1 MSISADK
8 STVHDNLTFTAA
20 STQRFALGLP
30 HVFAAAVFAAWFLY
44 MNYMPLFHTDLWG
57 HVSYGQWMLEH
68 RQLPQE
74 DPFLK
79 HAEGVD
85 IIASAWLSQV
95 LLGAVEQAGGD
106 EALSACF
113 AMISLTIILCL
124 WGIFYQYMPRP
135 GVCTLA
141 LFVTVL
147 IGSTRIAVFRT
158 ETFGELF
165 MAMLLF
171 LLTTIHRSYLDE
183 TEAERSLSRRTFW
196 TATLGIP
203 LLFLVWANAHGSFVV
218 GLAVIGCHLIG
229 RFLEVGWRTRSLWS
243 IIGNRW
249 FRRWVMWTEL
259 AVGAS
264 LINPYG
270 MDLLINALTFPR
282 NPNLK
287 DITEWY
293 AMSFGD
299 FEAIY
304 FALSIVIL
312 LVMMRFSRRRVH
324 PFQLLVIG
332 LLAYSVT
339 SSVRMIWWYAVVFAY
354 AIAPHLQDIVDR
366 VWPAGGF
373 WKPNDGTNIKALL
386 RKRSYLWTALSIML
400 LWYGFALSPIA
411 TPLLGGTPRKATQLY
426 SKETPLALTEFLHE
440 HPPKEAVWNPQWW
453 GDWLAARG
461 PKNINV
467 FMTTNAVHVVPHRV
481 WKDYMR
487 IATAYQGWPATLD
500 RYNVQTVIVSKVDQ
514 QPLADGIHKL
524 SGEWKMIYEDDQAL
538 VVTRE
543 EELKKITP
551 VTSSS
556 VSRDAKA
563 LRRGAFN

>member
-1 MSISADK
+1 MSISTENT
-8 STVHDNLTFTAA
+8 TVHDDLALTDAA
-20 STQRFALGLP
+20 TQRFALGLP

-44 MNYMPLFHTDLWG
+44 MNFMPLFHTDLWG
-57 HVSYGQWMLEH
+57 HVSYGEWMLAH
-68 RQLPQE
+68 RELPQE

-79 HAEGVD
+79 NAEGVD

-95 LLGAVEQAGGD
+95 MLGYIEQTGGD
-106 EALSACF
+106 EGLSAVF
-113 AMISLTIILCL
+113 AVMSLGIVLCL

-135 GVCTLA
+135 GVCTIA
-141 LFVTVL
+141 LLVTVL

-165 MAMLLF
+165 MAMLL
-171 LLTTIHRSYLDE
+171 LMLSVVHRSSLDA
-183 TEAERSLSRRTFW
+183 TENDRRAFW
-196 TATLGIP
+196 FATLGIP
-203 LLFLVWANAHGSFVV
+203 LLFLIWANAHGSYVV
-218 GLAVIGCHLIG
+218 GLAVVGCHLIG
-229 RFLEVGWRTRSLWS
+229 RFIDVGWRTRSLS
-243 IIGNRW
+243 AVIGDRW
-249 FRRWVMWTEL
+249 FHRWVMWSEL

-293 AMSFGD
+293 SMSFGD

-312 LVMMRFSRRRVH
+312 LVLMRFSRRRVQ
-324 PFQLLVIG
+324 PFQILVIA

-354 AIAPHLQDIVDR
+354 AMAPHLQEVVDR
-366 VWPAGGF
+366 AWPRERF
-373 WKPNDGTNIKALL
+373 WKPTDETNLRALL
-386 RKRSYLWTALSIML
+386 RKRSYLWTALSIVL

-411 TPLLGGTPRKATQLY
+411 TPLLGGTPRTADQLY
-426 SKETPLALTEFLHE
+426 SQETPLELTEFLHE
-440 HPPKEAVWNPQWW
+440 HPPQQPIWNPQWW

-461 PKNINV
+461 PENLDV
-467 FMTTNAVHVVPHRV
+467 FMTTNAVHVVTHRV

-487 IATAYQGWPATLD
+487 IATAYQGWPRTLD

-514 QPLADGIHKL
+514 QALADGIQKL
-524 SGEWKMIYEDDQAL
+524 PSEWKIIYEDDEAL
-538 VVTRE
+538 LVTRE
-543 EELKKITP
+543 KRLRDIEP
-551 VTSSS
+551 VIQLTT
-556 VSRDAKA
+556 D
-563 LRRGAFN
+563 N